1 MLLFEKDN
9 KIKQLKLH
17 ILRVRGKCPWE
28 RKHTHYLMAF
38 ILKPI
43 CRVCA
48 CLKYTVSMNRKG
60 ASFCLQSSANQF
72 TILLKLFYFSKIYI
86 LILLHGRMIFI
97 LICQQLHR
105 LFFLACWIQRTTL
118 VKLLIKKRIQIS
130 ISILQ
135 KRYFLQGLVQYH
147 LLYTV

>member
-1 MLLFEKDN
+1 MSLSYSNHGLLTSMFPMWFFQWGLIGLICNYSVRLLMLLFEKDN

-28 RKHTHYLMAF
+28 RKHPHYLMAF

-48 CLKYTVSMNRKG
+48 CLKYTVFMNRKG
-60 ASFCLQSSANQF
+60 ASFCLQWSVNQF

-86 LILLHGRMIFI
+86 LIFLHGRMIFI
-97 LICQQLHR
+97 LIC
-105 LFFLACWIQRTTL
+105 
-118 VKLLIKKRIQIS
+118 
-130 ISILQ
+130 
-135 KRYFLQGLVQYH
+135 
-147 LLYTV
+147 